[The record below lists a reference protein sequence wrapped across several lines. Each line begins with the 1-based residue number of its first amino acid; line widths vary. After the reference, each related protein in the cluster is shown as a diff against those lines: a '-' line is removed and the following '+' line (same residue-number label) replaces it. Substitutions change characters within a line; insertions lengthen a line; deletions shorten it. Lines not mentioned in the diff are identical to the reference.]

1 MKYRLLFALLC
12 VGVLG
17 ACSKPVPKPDPV
29 RSVKTVRVQ
38 PQTAQVSQEFAGEV
52 RARTES
58 RLGFRVGGK
67 ITRRNAEVGSAVM
80 AGQVLAQIDPQD
92 LKLGHE
98 AATAGFVAAGVN
110 LDQAQAD
117 YRRFKDL
124 LEKGFIS
131 AAELERRESVVK
143 SAQAQFDQ
151 ARAQARAQGNQAGY
165 ATLVADASGVIT
177 GIEAEPG
184 MVVAAGTPVLRL
196 AHNGPRD
203 VVFSVPEDQV
213 AAIKALGATPG
224 AFKIRLWGDT
234 GPAHAATLREIAAAA
249 DAVTRTF
256 LVKADIGNIRGV
268 RLGQT
273 ATVYVELPR
282 IAGITRLPLS
292 ALREEQGKSAVWVVD
307 EATMT
312 VSLRPVQVTGTQGNE
327 VIIGA
332 GLNPQ
337 QVVVTAGVHVLEPGQ
352 KVKLFAQ
359 TGAVALTEAA
369 GAAPTLQ
376 RGAN

>member
-67 ITRRNAEVGSAVM
+67 ITRRNADVGSAVM

>member
-1 MKYRLLFALLC
+1 MTRRLLLALLC
-12 VGVLG
+12 AGALG
-17 ACSKPVPKPDPV
+17 ACSKPVPQMDPI
-29 RSVKTVRVQ
+29 RAVKTIRVL
-38 PQTAQVSQEFAGEV
+38 PQTAQASQEFAGEV

-58 RLGFRVGGK
+58 RLSFRVGGK
-67 ITRRNAEVGSAVM
+67 ITRRDAQVGSAVVV
-80 AGQVLAQIDPQD
+80 GQVLAQLDPQD
-92 LKLGHE
+92 LKLSHE
-98 AATAGFVAAGVN
+98 AATAGFVAARVN
-110 LDQAQAD
+110 LEQAQAD

-131 AAELERRESVVK
+131 AAELERRESGVK

-151 ARAQARAQGNQAGY
+151 ARAQANAQGNQAGY
-165 ATLVADASGVIT
+165 ATLTADASGVVT
-177 GIEAEPG
+177 GIDAEPG
-184 MVVAAGTPVLRL
+184 MVVTAGTPVLRL

-203 VVFSVPEDQV
+203 VVFAVPEDQV
-213 AAIKALGATPG
+213 AAIKALGAAPG
-224 AFKIRLWGDT
+224 AFKIRLWGDS

-256 LVKADIGNIRGV
+256 LVKADIGTIRGV

-292 ALREEQGKSAVWVVD
+292 ALREERGKTAVWVVD

-312 VSLRPVQVTGTQGNE
+312 VSLSPVQVTGTQGNE
-327 VIIGA
+327 AIIGA

-352 KVKLFAQ
+352 KAFAQ
-359 TGAVALTEAA
+359 TGAVALSEAT
-369 GAAPTLQ
+369 GAAPTSP

>member
-1 MKYRLLFALLC
+1 MNHRIFLMIAGAVL
-12 VGVLG
+12 LG
-17 ACSKPVPKPDPV
+17 ACSKPVPKADPV
-29 RSVKTVRVQ
+29 RAVKTVRVQ
-38 PQTAQVSQEFAGEV
+38 SQTTQATQEFAAEV
-52 RARTES
+52 RAKTES

-67 ITRRNAEVGSAVM
+67 ITRREVDIGSAVS
-80 AGQVLAQIDPQD
+80 AGQILAQLDPKDLQLGQD
-92 LKLGHE
+92 
-98 AATAGFVAAGVN
+98 AAAAGFVAAQVN
-110 LDQAQAD
+110 LDQAQAE

-151 ARAQARAQGNQAGY
+151 AKAQASAQGNQTGY
-165 ATLVADASGVIT
+165 AALVADASGVIT
-177 GIEAEPG
+177 GIDAEPG
-184 MVVAAGTPVLRL
+184 MVVAAGMPVLRL

-224 AFKIRLWGDT
+224 AFKIRLWGEAV
-234 GPAHAATLREIAAAA
+234 PAHAATLREIAAAA
-249 DAVTRTF
+249 DPVTRTF
-256 LVKADIGNIRGV
+256 LVKADIGSIRGV

-282 IAGITRLPLS
+282 IAGVTKLPLS
-292 ALREEQGKSAVWVVD
+292 ALREEQGKTAVWVVD

-312 VSLRPVQVTGTQGNE
+312 VALRPVQVLGTQGNE
-327 VIIGA
+327 VVIGA
-332 GLNPQ
+332 GLNPLQ
-337 QVVVTAGVHVLEPGQ
+337 IVVTAGVHVLEPGQ

-359 TGAVALTEAA
+359 PGAVAAA
-369 GAAPTLQ
+369 DATSRVAAPQ
-376 RGAN
+376 RGTN

>member
-1 MKYRLLFALLC
+1 M
-12 VGVLG
+12 VV
-17 ACSKPVPKPDPV
+17 
-29 RSVKTVRVQ
+29 
-38 PQTAQVSQEFAGEV
+38 
-52 RARTES
+52 
-58 RLGFRVGGK
+58 
-67 ITRRNAEVGSAVM
+67 
-80 AGQVLAQIDPQD
+80 GQVLAQLDPQD
-92 LKLGHE
+92 LKLSHE
-98 AATAGFVAAGVN
+98 AATAGFVAARVN
-110 LDQAQAD
+110 LEQAQAD

-131 AAELERRESVVK
+131 AAELERRESGVK

-151 ARAQARAQGNQAGY
+151 ARAQANAQGNQAGY
-165 ATLVADASGVIT
+165 ATLTADASGVVA
-177 GIEAEPG
+177 GIDAEPG
-184 MVVAAGTPVLRL
+184 MVVTAGTPVLRL

-203 VVFSVPEDQV
+203 VVFAVPEDQV
-213 AAIKALGATPG
+213 AAIKALGAAPG
-224 AFKIRLWGDT
+224 AFKIRLWGDS

-256 LVKADIGNIRGV
+256 LVKADIGTIRGV

-292 ALREEQGKSAVWVVD
+292 ALREERGKTAVWVVD

-312 VSLRPVQVTGTQGNE
+312 VSLSPVQVTGTQGNE
-327 VIIGA
+327 AIIGA

-359 TGAVALTEAA
+359 TGAVALSEAT
-369 GAAPTLQ
+369 GAAPTSP

>member
-1 MKYRLLFALLC
+1 MNHRILLMIAC
-12 VGVLG
+12 AIVLG
-17 ACSKPVPKPDPV
+17 ACSKPVPKADPV
-29 RSVKTVRVQ
+29 RAVKTVRVQ
-38 PQTAQVSQEFAGEV
+38 AQTAQATQEFAAEV
-52 RARTES
+52 RAKTES
-58 RLGFRVGGK
+58 RLGFRVAGK
-67 ITRRNAEVGSAVM
+67 ITRRAVDVGSAVS
-80 AGQVLAQIDPQD
+80 AGQVLAQLDPKDLQLGQD
-92 LKLGHE
+92 
-98 AATAGFVAAGVN
+98 AAAAGFVAAQVT

-151 ARAQARAQGNQAGY
+151 AKAQASAQGNQTGY
-165 ATLVADASGVIT
+165 AKLVADASGVIT
-177 GIEAEPG
+177 GIDAEPG

-224 AFKIRLWGDT
+224 AFKIRLWGEAE
-234 GPAHAATLREIAAAA
+234 PVHAATLREIAAAA
-249 DAVTRTF
+249 DPLTRTF
-256 LVKADIGNIRGV
+256 LVKADIGSIRGV

-282 IAGITRLPLS
+282 IAGVTKLPLS
-292 ALREEQGKSAVWVVD
+292 ALREEQGRTAVWVVD

-312 VSLRPVQVTGTQGNE
+312 VALRPVQVLGTQGNE
-327 VIIGA
+327 VVIGA

-337 QVVVTAGVHVLEPGQ
+337 QIVVTAGVHVLEPGQ

-359 TGAVALTEAA
+359 PGAVAAA
-369 GAAPTLQ
+369 DATRPLAAPQ
-376 RGAN
+376 RATN